1 MNNNNNIHLVVV
13 KMIGYHN
20 LMTKFFAYF
29 SNILT
34 YLEDVINFTHWA

>member
-20 LMTKFFAYF
+20 QINNIFLLFF
-29 SNILT
+29 
-34 YLEDVINFTHWA
+34 